1 MAQLSS
7 GVEDRWLGRLQK
19 PCNNDN
25 GKFLDGFEFLICDDF
40 CPILA
45 LACSVELYRCACHQK
60 KSTIRTP
67 LWRYCRMSSPSGL
80 HFKTYCM
87 LLIMVIFA
95 PLGNVML
102 GKGMKNV
109 GSAVSWAPSELP
121 HIISL
126 VLKSGFIWLGIA
138 SLLTFFVAYML
149 ILSWADFSYVQP
161 ASSIALLVVAL
172 LGYFYLGERIS
183 PLHWAGIVVICLGV
197 FVVGNTPP
205 RTTEVR

>member
-1 MAQLSS
+1 MTSRA
-7 GVEDRWLGRLQK
+7 
-19 PCNNDN
+19 
-25 GKFLDGFEFLICDDF
+25 
-40 CPILA
+40 
-45 LACSVELYRCACHQK
+45 
-60 KSTIRTP
+60 
-67 LWRYCRMSSPSGL
+67 GL

-87 LLIMVIFA
+87 LLIMIVFA

-109 GSAVSWAPSELP
+109 GRVATWAPSELLP
-121 HIISL
+121 IASR
-126 VLKSGFIWLGIA
+126 VFMSGYIWLGVA

-161 ASSIALLVVAL
+161 ASSVALLVVAL

>member
-1 MAQLSS
+1 MTSS
-7 GVEDRWLGRLQK
+7 
-19 PCNNDN
+19 
-25 GKFLDGFEFLICDDF
+25 
-40 CPILA
+40 A
-45 LACSVELYRCACHQK
+45 
-60 KSTIRTP
+60 
-67 LWRYCRMSSPSGL
+67 GL

-95 PLGNVML
+95 PLGNVLL
-102 GKGMKNV
+102 GKGMRNV
-109 GSAVSWAPSELP
+109 GSTASWAPERLP
-121 HIISL
+121 QIISL
-126 VLKSGFIWLGIA
+126 VLKSGYIWLGVA
-138 SLLTFFVAYML
+138 SLLAFFVAYML

-183 PLHWAGIVVICLGV
+183 AMHWAGIIVICLGV

>member
-1 MAQLSS
+1 MTSKA
-7 GVEDRWLGRLQK
+7 D
-19 PCNNDN
+19 
-25 GKFLDGFEFLICDDF
+25 
-40 CPILA
+40 
-45 LACSVELYRCACHQK
+45 
-60 KSTIRTP
+60 
-67 LWRYCRMSSPSGL
+67 L

-87 LLIMVIFA
+87 LLIMIVFA

-109 GSAVSWAPSELP
+109 GTVATWAPSELL
-121 HIISL
+121 HIAAR
-126 VLKSGFIWLGIA
+126 VFMSGYIWLGVA

-161 ASSIALLVVAL
+161 ASSVALLVVAL
-172 LGYFYLGERIS
+172 LGYFYLRERIS

-205 RTTEVR
+205 RTTEVH

>member
-1 MAQLSS
+1 M
-7 GVEDRWLGRLQK
+7 
-19 PCNNDN
+19 
-25 GKFLDGFEFLICDDF
+25 
-40 CPILA
+40 
-45 LACSVELYRCACHQK
+45 
-60 KSTIRTP
+60 ST
-67 LWRYCRMSSPSGL
+67 SPGL

-102 GKGMKNV
+102 GKGMKSV

-126 VLKSGFIWLGIA
+126 VLKSGYIWLGVV

-161 ASSIALLVVAL
+161 ASAIAYVIVAL
-172 LGYFYLGERIS
+172 LGHFWLGEYVSTRRWI
-183 PLHWAGIVVICLGV
+183 GIAIICIGV
-197 FVVGNTPP
+197 LLVGNTAF
-205 RTTEVR
+205 RTTEHH

>member
-1 MAQLSS
+1 MNSRA
-7 GVEDRWLGRLQK
+7 
-19 PCNNDN
+19 
-25 GKFLDGFEFLICDDF
+25 
-40 CPILA
+40 
-45 LACSVELYRCACHQK
+45 
-60 KSTIRTP
+60 
-67 LWRYCRMSSPSGL
+67 GL

-87 LLIMVIFA
+87 LLIMIVFA

-102 GKGMKNV
+102 GKGMKSV
-109 GSAVSWAPSELP
+109 GTAATWAPSELI
-121 HIISL
+121 HIVSR
-126 VLKSGFIWLGIA
+126 VLMSSYIWLGVA

-161 ASSIALLVVAL
+161 ASSVALLVVAL

-183 PLHWAGIVVICLGV
+183 PLHWAGIGVICLGV